1 MARWVYLRVI
11 FLLFYSVDM
20 IEGFLGTRNTMKAAT
35 RRNKSSNGHRTKI
48 IRPAVLTKFT
58 SFDKCVETV
67 GSSNEKNVVLV
78 DFYATWC
85 GPCEDMAVILEEVAT
100 ELVEKVGVVKVD
112 TDKNPTLT
120 SRFRI
125 EAFPTLVMMRSGEEV
140 DRIMGMATKSE
151 IITKIEDINNNS

>member
-1 MARWVYLRVI
+1 M
-11 FLLFYSVDM
+11 
-20 IEGFLGTRNTMKAAT
+20 
-35 RRNKSSNGHRTKI
+35 
-48 IRPAVLTKFT
+48 
-58 SFDKCVETV
+58 ETV